1 MIKRITKRSVKYGA
15 VMLVTI
21 IAAAAGQTVEHNY
34 INTSLGAS
42 TVATTAPAP
51 KLRPDKVSKN
61 VDSVV
66 VTVSGWET
74 AAIKEYKIDNGE
86 WSNYTGPITM
96 TKNGVVYARST
107 DSANVKSPVAS
118 LKVNNL
124 SQSPTGGDTAGTLS
138 IIYVSPDATSSG
150 KGTIDSPM
158 VLTEAVL
165 KLVPGGTIYMR
176 GGRYAYSSQVNIE
189 YSNNGT
195 AEAVKNI
202 IAYNGEKPVFD
213 FSSQAYG
220 NPSTVSN
227 PRGLQLNGDYWHLK
241 GLEFYGSADN
251 GLYIGGN
258 HNIIEL
264 CVADSNKDSGIQLGR
279 RAADLPKEQ
288 GWPSY
293 NLILNSTSFNNADPD
308 NGEDADGFACKLTTG
323 EGNVFDGCI
332 AYNNVDD
339 GWDLYTKTETGPIG
353 SVTFRNCVSFNNG
366 MTTNGTYTA
375 NSDGNGFKLGG
386 TNIAVAHS
394 LENSIAFNNK
404 AHGFTDNSNP
414 GTITLKN
421 CTSYNNSRGSS
432 GKKSNFDFAR
442 LTSSNNIFINLL
454 SFNTGGVG
462 SDKYRGIAT
471 NSVFYNSTKYY
482 KFDAQATAD
491 SSVSASKGTVL
502 TTGPS
507 ASDFASITVP
517 SFTSTNVHEALRNSN
532 GSVKLGDFF
541 KVKDTSNF
549 KGMGMDL
556 GSK

>member
-15 VMLVTI
+15 ILLATI
-21 IAAAAGQTVEHNY
+21 IAAAAGQTVERNY
-34 INTSLGAS
+34 INTSLAAS
-42 TVATTAPAP
+42 TVAATATAP
-51 KLRPDKVSKN
+51 KLRLDKVSKN

-66 VTVSGWET
+66 VTVSGWED

-86 WSNYTGPITM
+86 WRNYTGPIAM
-96 TKNGVVYARST
+96 IKNGVIFARST
-107 DSANVKSPVAS
+107 DSNKVKSPVAS

-124 SQSPTGGDTAGTLS
+124 SQKPTGDDTSEALS
-138 IIYVSPDATSSG
+138 IIYVSPNGTSNG

-158 VLTEAVL
+158 LLSDAIL
-165 KLVPGGTIYMR
+165 KLSSGGTIYMR
-176 GGRYAYSSQVNIE
+176 GGRYTYSSQVNIE
-189 YSNNGT
+189 YANNGT
-195 AEAVKNI
+195 SEAMKNI
-202 IAYNGEKPVFD
+202 IAYNGEKPVLD
-213 FSSQAYG
+213 FSSQPYG

-432 GKKSNFDFAR
+432 GQKSNFDFAR

-454 SFNTGGVG
+454 SFNTGGVA

-471 NSVFYNSTKYY
+471 NSVFYNSSKYY
-482 KFDAQATAD
+482 KFGAQATAD

-507 ASDFASITVP
+507 ASDFESIIVP
-517 SFTSTNVHEALRNSN
+517 SFTSTNVHEALRNPN
-532 GSVKLGDFF
+532 GSVKLGDFL